1 MYRSLVHLYQWRPR
15 PPRTTP
21 KRPRSTESPRPRGA
35 ARREA
40 LLEAVLRIVA
50 EVGPDAVT
58 HRRVAEVAGLPLA
71 STTYWFDSK
80 EHLLTAALE
89 LAAERDTARLLA
101 YGAEMEQSRLDPLDA
116 VVGAIG
122 ECDDGSQ
129 PNRGSLIATFAL
141 LLEAARRPALQQI
154 AQRWTEAYLLTL
166 SRLLERAGSASPR
179 ADAELLI
186 GATDGLL
193 LEQLASGKNENLNP
207 RLRSA
212 GARRRLVAERD
223 ELRSCA
229 CCAPAWRRSST
240 AVRTPRAA
248 TVVLV
253 RVLLLFESA
262 MYSAITPVL
271 PHYAH
276 VLGAS
281 KPAVGVL
288 AGAYPAGIIPGS
300 LIGAWIATR
309 AGVRRT
315 TLVGL
320 LLFAVVDR
328 RLRLRH
334 EHRHPRRAAL
344 RPGRGLRL
352 HLGRRADLGHHRRAR
367 ASGGARCS
375 ARSSARPSSA
385 P

>member
-1 MYRSLVHLYQWRPR
+1 MAA
-15 PPRTTP
+15 TTARKAP
-21 KRPRSTESPRPRGA
+21 QTPQNPRPRGA

-89 LAAERDTARLLA
+89 LAAERDTARLLE
-101 YGAEMEQSRLDPLDA
+101 YGAEMAQSDTDPLDA

-154 AQRWTEAYLLTL
+154 AQRWTEAYMLTL

-193 LEQLASGKNENLNP
+193 LEQLASGRNENLNP
-207 RLRSA
+207 RLRRLA
-212 GARRRLVAERD
+212 AALVA
-223 ELRSCA
+223 
-229 CCAPAWRRSST
+229 T
-240 AVRTPRAA
+240 A
-248 TVVLV
+248 
-253 RVLLLFESA
+253 
-262 MYSAITPVL
+262 
-271 PHYAH
+271 
-276 VLGAS
+276 
-281 KPAVGVL
+281 
-288 AGAYPAGIIPGS
+288 
-300 LIGAWIATR
+300 
-309 AGVRRT
+309 
-315 TLVGL
+315 
-320 LLFAVVDR
+320 
-328 RLRLRH
+328 
-334 EHRHPRRAAL
+334 
-344 RPGRGLRL
+344 
-352 HLGRRADLGHHRRAR
+352 
-367 ASGGARCS
+367 
-375 ARSSARPSSA
+375 
-385 P
+385 